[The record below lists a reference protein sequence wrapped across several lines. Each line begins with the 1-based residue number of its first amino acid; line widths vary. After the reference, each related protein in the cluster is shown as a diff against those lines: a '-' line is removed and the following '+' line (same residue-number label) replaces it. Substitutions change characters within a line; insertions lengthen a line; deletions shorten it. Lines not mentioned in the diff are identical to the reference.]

1 MGRVNLK
8 QTPRPKVSES
18 MKAFPLLHLLPQWT
32 RRDALRSPSP
42 AVEDSLWLR
51 IAVQALVSVGI
62 AATDVAAS
70 SMNSLWAIPF
80 SIAGATWSWYGRR
93 RRNLAAKFG
102 IAIGM
107 LAVLGL
113 MLSRLLGNA
122 GDSRLLLADLL
133 IQLQVLHTFDLPRRK
148 DLGYS
153 AVIGLI
159 LMGVAATI
167 SETMA
172 FGGFLVLFAAIAL
185 PVLLL
190 DYRSRLGL
198 GTIRLQPFSVLS
210 PRRLGMLLGA
220 ILGLGL
226 LIFAITPRLPGY
238 QFRTLPVSGEV
249 AMPQGKFDPAQV
261 FNPGYVRTGRGGKA
275 GTAGGETMSSGQGQ
289 SFSAKFYYGFN
300 EEMNQ
305 NLRGSLKPEVVMRV
319 RSQSEGFWRVMA
331 FDRYTGQGWKVSR
344 NKETNIVRRPSWS
357 YRFVLPPL
365 QSQSHTKE
373 VVQTF
378 SILTEF
384 PNLLPSLS
392 QAREV
397 YFPTQEIAVDAEGG
411 MRSPGPLEEG
421 LTYSVVSDVPYRD
434 RSRLNRTPTT
444 YSRTIREN
452 YLQIPGA
459 IAPQIRQIAE
469 QLLAKSQR
477 PLPTP
482 YEKSLY
488 LTQAIK
494 QGYAL
499 QANIPSLQPNQDLA
513 IAFLTDWKGGYPDH
527 FASVLTL
534 LLRSIGIPA
543 RLATGFSPGEF
554 NPFTGLYVVK
564 NTDAYALSEVY
575 FPKQGWFAFDAI
587 PGHDLYPP
595 SVEVDQTFS
604 VLRQFWNWVA
614 GWLPSPMVGW
624 MSGAIVFLGA
634 QFSRVLG
641 LFSQGWAGILKLSLL
656 SFGFGI
662 GIWGLWH
669 AGRTIQNFDR
679 LRRLPPMAR
688 LYQQMLRILAE
699 QGLQKH
705 PSETP
710 LEYLQQVR
718 SACPEAKADIVAEL
732 SQAYVA
738 WRYGESL
745 PDIQH
750 LQKRLQ
756 QLKHGRTRPSAIG

>member
-1 MGRVNLK
+1 
-8 QTPRPKVSES
+8 
-18 MKAFPLLHLLPQWT
+18 MKAFPLLHLLRQKT
-32 RRDALRSPSP
+32 QRNGLRSPSP
-42 AVEDSLWLR
+42 TIEDSLWLR

-70 SMNSLWAIPF
+70 SMNSLWAIPL

-93 RRNLAAKFG
+93 RRNLVAKFG
-102 IAIGM
+102 IAVGM
-107 LAVLGL
+107 LVVLGI

-153 AVIGLI
+153 VVIGLI
-159 LMGVAATI
+159 LIGVAATI

-172 FGGFLVLFAAIAL
+172 FGGFLVLFVAIAL

-198 GTIRLQPFSVLS
+198 GTIRLQQFSRLP
-210 PRRLGMLLGA
+210 PRRLVALFGA

-226 LIFAITPRLPGY
+226 LIFAVTPRLPGY
-238 QFRTLPVSGEV
+238 QFRTFPVSGEV

-261 FNPGYVRTGRGGKA
+261 FNPGYVRTGKGGKA
-275 GTAGGETMSSGQGQ
+275 GTAGGETMGSGQGQ

-331 FDRYTGQGWKVSR
+331 FDRYTGSGWKVSR
-344 NKETNIVRRPSWS
+344 NKDTNIVRRPSWS
-357 YRFVLPPL
+357 YRFTLPSL

-397 YFPTQEIAVDAEGG
+397 YFPTQEIAIDAEGG

-434 RSRLNRTPTT
+434 RSRLNHTQTAYPK
-444 YSRTIREN
+444 TIRDN
-452 YLQIPGA
+452 YLQIPAA
-459 IAPQIRQIAE
+459 IAPQIRLITE

-477 PLPTP
+477 PLLTP
-482 YEKSLY
+482 YEKALY

-499 QANIPSLQPNQDLA
+499 QVNIPSLKLNQDLVTT
-513 IAFLTDWKGGYPDH
+513 FLTDWKGGYPDH
-527 FASVLTL
+527 FASVLTIM
-534 LLRSIGIPA
+534 LRSIGTPA

-614 GWLPSPMVGW
+614 GWLPSPIAGW
-624 MSGAIVFLGA
+624 ISGAIAFLGTLMGKLL
-634 QFSRVLG
+634 R
-641 LFSQGWAGILKLSLL
+641 LFSEGWLGILKLGLL
-656 SFGFGI
+656 SCGLGI
-662 GIWGLWH
+662 GVWGLWH
-669 AGRTIQNFDR
+669 GGRSLQTFYQ
-679 LRRLPPMAR
+679 LSRLPPMAR
-688 LYQQMLRILAE
+688 LYQQMLRFLAE

-710 LEYLQQVR
+710 SEYVQQVR
-718 SACPEAKADIVAEL
+718 LAYPAAKADIVAEL

-738 WRYGESL
+738 WRYGESSPNL
-745 PDIQH
+745 QH
-750 LQKRLQ
+750 LQRLL
-756 QLKHGRTRPSAIG
+756 QLLKQEQIRSTRLG

>member
-1 MGRVNLK
+1 
-8 QTPRPKVSES
+8 
-18 MKAFPLLHLLPQWT
+18 MKAFSLQRKARQHLGAK
-32 RRDALRSPSP
+32 RRSPSP
-42 AVEDSLWLR
+42 AIEDSLWLR

-70 SMNSLWAIPF
+70 NMNSFWAIPL
-80 SIAGATWSWYGRR
+80 SILGATWSWYSRR
-93 RRNLAAKFG
+93 RRNLVAKFG

-107 LAVLGL
+107 LVMLGI

-153 AVIGLI
+153 VVIGLI
-159 LMGVAATI
+159 LIGVAATI

-172 FGGFLVLFAAIAL
+172 FGGFLVLFVAITL

-198 GTIRLQPFSVLS
+198 GTVRLQQFAVLP
-210 PRRLGMLLGA
+210 PRRLAVLFGA

-238 QFRTLPVSGEV
+238 QFRTLPVSAEV
-249 AMPQGKFDPAQV
+249 AMPKGKFDPAQV
-261 FNPGYVRTGRGGKA
+261 FNPGYVKTGKGGKA
-275 GTAGGETMSSGQGQ
+275 GAAGGETMGSGEGQG
-289 SFSAKFYYGFN
+289 FSAKFYYGFN

-305 NLRGSLKPEVVMRV
+305 NLRGTLKPEVVMRV
-319 RSQSEGFWRVMA
+319 RSQGEGFWRVMA
-331 FDRYTGQGWKVSR
+331 FDRYTGKGWKVSR
-344 NKETNIVRRPSWS
+344 NKAANIVRRSPWS
-357 YRFVLPPL
+357 YRFIMPAQQPPA
-365 QSQSHTKE
+365 QTKE

-378 SILTEF
+378 SILAEF

-411 MRSPGPLEEG
+411 MRSPSPLEEG

-434 RSRLNRTPTT
+434 RSRLNRT
-444 YSRTIREN
+444 RTKYPQSIQEN
-452 YLQIPGA
+452 YLQIPAA
-459 IAPQIRQIAE
+459 IAPQIKELTQ
-469 QLLAKSQR
+469 QLLAKAQR
-477 PLPTP
+477 PLITP
-482 YEKSLY
+482 YEKALY
-488 LTQAIK
+488 LTQTLK
-494 QGYAL
+494 QRYTL
-499 QANIPSLQPNQDLA
+499 QANLPSLQADQDLVT
-513 IAFLTDWKGGYPDH
+513 AFLTDWKGGYPDH
-527 FASVLTL
+527 FASTLTVM
-534 LLRSIGIPA
+534 LRSIGIPA
-543 RLATGFSPGEF
+543 RLATGFAPGEF

-575 FPKQGWFAFDAI
+575 FPGNGWFAFDAI

-614 GWLPSPMVGW
+614 GWLPSPVAGW
-624 MSGAIVFLGA
+624 IGGAIAFLGKA
-634 QFSRVLG
+634 IGKLLA
-641 LFSQGWAGILKLSLL
+641 LFSEGWLGIIKLCLL

-662 GIWGLWH
+662 GAWGTWQL
-669 AGRTIQNFDR
+669 GRAIQNFYQ

-688 LYQQMLRILAE
+688 LYQQMLGFLAV

-705 PSETP
+705 PTETP
-710 LEYLQQVR
+710 LEYVQQVR
-718 SACPEAKADIVAEL
+718 LTYPAEKAELVAEL
-732 SQAYVA
+732 SDAYIA
-738 WRYGESL
+738 WRYGESI
-745 PDIQH
+745 PDIPY

-756 QLKHGRTRPSAIG
+756 LLKRQQNRSLAIG

>member
-1 MGRVNLK
+1 
-8 QTPRPKVSES
+8 
-18 MKAFPLLHLLPQWT
+18 MKAFSLQHSFQQWIQRKNPRPLGTKP
-32 RRDALRSPSP
+32 RSPSS
-42 AVEDSLWLR
+42 AIEDSLWLR

-70 SMNSLWAIPF
+70 NTNSLWAIPL
-80 SIAGATWSWYGRR
+80 SIVGATWSWYSRR
-93 RRNLAAKFG
+93 RRNLVAKFG

-107 LAVLGL
+107 LVMLGV

-153 AVIGLI
+153 VVIGLI
-159 LMGVAATI
+159 LIGVAATI

-172 FGGFLVLFAAIAL
+172 FGGFLVLFVAIAL

-198 GTIRLQPFSVLS
+198 GTIRIQQFAVLP
-210 PRRLGMLLGA
+210 PRRLALLFGT

-249 AMPQGKFDPAQV
+249 AMPKGKFDPAQV
-261 FNPGYVRTGRGGKA
+261 FNPGYVRTGKGGKA
-275 GTAGGETMSSGQGQ
+275 GATGGDTMSSGEGQG
-289 SFSAKFYYGFN
+289 FSAKFYAGFN

-344 NKETNIVRRPSWS
+344 NKDANIVRRSPWS
-357 YRFVLPPL
+357 YRFIMPSQQP
-365 QSQSHTKE
+365 QSQTKE

-378 SILTEF
+378 SILAEF

-434 RSRLNRTPTT
+434 RSRLNRT
-444 YSRTIREN
+444 RTKYPKSIQAN
-452 YLQIPGA
+452 YLQIPAA
-459 IAPQIRQIAE
+459 IAPQVRQVTQQI
-469 QLLAKSQR
+469 LAKSGR
-477 PLPTP
+477 SLTTP
-482 YEKSLY
+482 YEKALY
-488 LTQAIK
+488 LTQALK
-494 QGYAL
+494 QRYTL
-499 QANIPSLQPNQDLA
+499 QANLPTLEADQDLVT
-513 IAFLTDWKGGYPDH
+513 AFLSNWKGGYPDH
-527 FASVLTL
+527 FASALTVM
-534 LLRSIGIPA
+534 LRSIGIPA
-543 RLATGFSPGEF
+543 RLATGFAPGEF

-575 FPKQGWFAFDAI
+575 FPGHGWFAFDAI

-614 GWLPSPMVGW
+614 GWLPSPVAAW
-624 MSGAIVFLGA
+624 MSGAIAFLGKA
-634 QFSRVLG
+634 IGKLLG
-641 LFSQGWAGILKLSLL
+641 LFSEGWLGIIKLCLL

-662 GIWGLWH
+662 GAWGLWH
-669 AGRTIQNFDR
+669 LGRSAQNFYQ

-688 LYQQMLRILAE
+688 LYQQMLRFLAV

-705 PSETP
+705 PTETP
-710 LEYLQQVR
+710 LEYVQQVR
-718 SACPEAKADIVAEL
+718 LTYPADKAELVAEL
-732 SQAYVA
+732 SEAYMA
-738 WRYGESL
+738 WRYGKRI
-745 PDIQH
+745 PDIEY
-750 LQKRLQ
+750 LQ
-756 QLKHGRTRPSAIG
+756 QRLRLLKRQQIRPLAIG

>member
-1 MGRVNLK
+1 
-8 QTPRPKVSES
+8 
-18 MKAFPLLHLLPQWT
+18 MKAFVILHYFQQWIGPRAEQKQGVAQT
-32 RRDALRSPSP
+32 LERQRSPNLTQSI
-42 AVEDSLWLR
+42 EDSLWLR

-62 AATDVAAS
+62 ASTDVAAS
-70 SMNSLWAIPF
+70 STNSLWAIPL
-80 SIAGATWSWYGRR
+80 SIAGATWSWYSRR
-93 RRNLAAKFG
+93 RRNLVAKFG

-107 LAVLGL
+107 LVTLGF

-153 AVIGLI
+153 VVIGLI
-159 LMGVAATI
+159 LIGVAATI

-172 FGGFLVLFAAIAL
+172 FGGFLVLFVAIAL

-198 GTIRLQPFSVLS
+198 GTVQIQQFSSL
-210 PRRLGMLLGA
+210 PARRIAILFGA

-226 LIFAITPRLPGY
+226 LIFAVTPRLPGY

-249 AMPQGKFDPAQV
+249 AMPKGRFDPAQV
-261 FNPGYVRTGRGGKA
+261 FNPGYVKTGKGAKTGM
-275 GTAGGETMSSGQGQ
+275 GGETMGSTQGQG
-289 SFSAKFYYGFN
+289 FSAKFYYGFN

-319 RSQSEGFWRVMA
+319 RSQSIGFWRVMA
-331 FDRYTGQGWKVSR
+331 FDRYTGKGWKVSR
-344 NKETNIVRRPSWS
+344 NKNANVVRRPPWS
-357 YRFVLPPL
+357 YRFVLPP
-365 QSQSHTKE
+365 QQAQVNTKE

-384 PNLLPSLS
+384 PNLLPSLA

-434 RSRLNRTPTT
+434 RSRLNQTRTT
-444 YSRTIREN
+444 YSKTIREH
-452 YLQIPGA
+452 YLQIPAA
-459 IAPQIRQIAE
+459 IAPQVRRITQ
-469 QLLAKSQR
+469 QLLAKSPR
-477 PLPTP
+477 SLTTP
-482 YEKSLY
+482 YEKALY
-488 LTQAIK
+488 LTQTLK
-494 QGYAL
+494 QNYT
-499 QANIPSLQPNQDLA
+499 LQPNLPELQPEQDLVTT
-513 IAFLTDWKGGYPDH
+513 FLTDWKGGYPDH
-527 FASVLTL
+527 FASALTL
-534 LLRSIGIPA
+534 MLRSIGIPA
-543 RLATGFSPGEF
+543 RLATGFAPGEF

-575 FPKQGWFAFDAI
+575 FPRQGWFAFDAI
-587 PGHDLYPP
+587 PGRDLYPP
-595 SVEVDQTFS
+595 SVEIDQTFS
-604 VLRQFWNWVA
+604 VLGQFWNWVA
-614 GWLPSPMVGW
+614 GWLPSPVAGW
-624 MSGAIVFLGA
+624 ISGAIALLSKLLGK
-634 QFSRVLG
+634 VLG
-641 LFSQGWAGILKLSLL
+641 LFSEGWLGIVKLCLL
-656 SFGFGI
+656 SCGVGV
-662 GIWGLWH
+662 GAWSLWH
-669 AGRTIQNFDR
+669 ALRSIQSFYQ

-710 LEYLQQVR
+710 FEYVQQVR
-718 SACPEAKADIVAEL
+718 LACPGAQADIVAEL

-738 WRYGESL
+738 WRYGESTL
-745 PDIQH
+745 DIPH
-750 LQKRLQ
+750 LHQRLQ
-756 QLKHGRTRPSAIG
+756 QLKRQQIRPVAIG

>member
-1 MGRVNLK
+1 
-8 QTPRPKVSES
+8 

-42 AVEDSLWLR
+42 AIEDSLWLR

-70 SMNSLWAIPF
+70 GMNSLWAIPL
-80 SIAGATWSWYGRR
+80 SIAGATWSWYSRR
-93 RRNLAAKFG
+93 RKNLAAKFG
-102 IAIGM
+102 IAFGM
-107 LAVLGL
+107 LIVLGI
-113 MLSRLLGNA
+113 MLSRLLSNA

-153 AVIGLI
+153 VVIGLI

-172 FGGFLVLFAAIAL
+172 FGGFLVLFVAIAL

-198 GTIRLQPFSVLS
+198 RTIQLQQVSILP
-210 PRRLGMLLGA
+210 PRRLALLLGA

-226 LIFAITPRLPGY
+226 LIFVVTPRLPGY

-261 FNPGYVRTGRGGKA
+261 FNPGYVRTGKGGKA
-275 GTAGGETMSSGQGQ
+275 ETAGGDTMASGQGQ

-331 FDRYTGQGWKVSR
+331 FDRYTGTGWKVSR
-344 NKETNIVRRPSWS
+344 NKDIDIVRRPLWS
-357 YRFVLPPL
+357 YRFILPPL
-365 QSQSHTKE
+365 QFQSHTKE

-397 YFPTQEIAVDAEGG
+397 YFPTQEIAIDAEGG
-411 MRSPGPLEEG
+411 LRSPGPLEEG

-434 RSRLNRTPTT
+434 RSRLNRTQIT
-444 YSRTIREN
+444 YPRSIREN
-452 YLQIPGA
+452 YLQIPA
-459 IAPQIRQIAE
+459 EIAPQLRQIAE

-477 PLPTP
+477 PLATP
-482 YEKSLY
+482 YEKALY

-527 FASVLTL
+527 FASALTVM
-534 LLRSIGIPA
+534 LRSIGIPA
-543 RLATGFSPGEF
+543 RLATGFAPGEF

-587 PGHDLYPP
+587 PGHELYPP

-604 VLRQFWNWVA
+604 VLRQFWSWVA
-614 GWLPSPMVGW
+614 GWLPSPVVGW
-624 MSGAIVFLGA
+624 ISGAIAFLGTLMGKL
-634 QFSRVLG
+634 LG
-641 LFSQGWAGILKLSLL
+641 LFSEGWIGILKLCLL
-656 SFGFGI
+656 SCSLGLGV
-662 GIWGLWH
+662 WGLWH
-669 AGRTIQNFDR
+669 AGRSLQTFYQ

-688 LYQQMLRILAE
+688 LYQQMLRFLTE

-710 LEYLQQVR
+710 FEYVQQIRFAYPV
-718 SACPEAKADIVAEL
+718 AKADIVAEL

-738 WRYGESL
+738 WRYGESSPNL
-745 PDIQH
+745 QH
-750 LQKRLQ
+750 LQQ
-756 QLKHGRTRPSAIG
+756 QLQLLKQEQIRSTRLG

>member
-1 MGRVNLK
+1 M
-8 QTPRPKVSES
+8 KV
-18 MKAFPLLHLLPQWT
+18 FPLQHRFQRWQQK
-32 RRDALRSPSP
+32 AAQSSAP
-42 AVEDSLWLR
+42 AIEDSLWLR

-62 AATDVAAS
+62 AATDIAATS
-70 SMNSLWAIPF
+70 ANSLWAIPL
-80 SIAGATWSWYGRR
+80 SIVGATWSWYSRR

-107 LAVLGL
+107 LAMLGV

-133 IQLQVLHTFDLPRRK
+133 IQLQVLHTFDMPRRK

-153 AVIGLI
+153 VAIGLI
-159 LMGVAATI
+159 LIGVAATI

-172 FGGFLVLFAAIAL
+172 FGGFLILFVAIAL

-190 DYRSRLGL
+190 DYRSRLGFS
-198 GTIRLQPFSVLS
+198 TFRFRQFSVLP
-210 PRRLGMLLGA
+210 PRRLALLFGA
-220 ILGLGL
+220 VLGLGL
-226 LIFAITPRLPGY
+226 LIFAVTPRLPGY
-238 QFRTLPVSGEV
+238 QFRTLPVSSEV
-249 AMPQGKFDPAQV
+249 KMPQGKFDPERV
-261 FNPGYVRTGRGGKA
+261 FNPGYVRTGKGRSA
-275 GTAGGETMSSGQGQ
+275 GAGGENPGFGQGQ
-289 SFSAKFYYGFN
+289 SFSSKFYYGFN
-300 EEMNQ
+300 AEMNQ

-344 NKETNIVRRPSWS
+344 NENANIVRRSPWS
-357 YRFVLPPL
+357 YRFILPPL
-365 QSQSHTKE
+365 HSQSHTKE

-397 YFPTQEIAVDAEGG
+397 YFPTQEIAIDPEGG

-434 RSRLNRTPTT
+434 RSRLNRSTVVYPK
-444 YSRTIREN
+444 TIREN
-452 YLQIPGA
+452 YLQVPQA
-459 IAPQIRQIAE
+459 IAPQIRKITE

-482 YEKSLY
+482 YEKALY
-488 LTQAIK
+488 LTQALK

-499 QANIPSLQPNQDLA
+499 QSNIPILQPDRDLA

-527 FASVLTL
+527 FASVLTVM
-534 LLRSIGIPA
+534 LRSIGIPA
-543 RLATGFSPGEF
+543 RLATGFAPGEF
-554 NPFTGLYVVK
+554 NPFTGLYAVK

-587 PGHDLYPP
+587 PGHELYPP
-595 SVEVDQTFS
+595 SVEIDQTFS

-614 GWLPSPMVGW
+614 GWLPSPIAGW
-624 MSGAIVFLGA
+624 ISGAIAFLGV
-634 QFSRVLG
+634 QFSKVLG
-641 LFSQGWAGILKLSLL
+641 LFSEGWAGILKLSLL
-656 SFGFGI
+656 SFGVGV

-669 AGRTIQNFDR
+669 SGRTVQNFYR

-710 LEYLQQVR
+710 LEYLEQVR

-732 SQAYVA
+732 SKAYVA

-745 PDIQH
+745 PDLQH
-750 LQKRLQ
+750 LQQ
-756 QLKHGRTRPSAIG
+756 QLQRLKRGRIHPSAIG

>member
-1 MGRVNLK
+1 
-8 QTPRPKVSES
+8 
-18 MKAFPLLHLLPQWT
+18 MKAFSLQHYFQRLTGQMGAQTPSSK
-32 RRDALRSPSP
+32 RSPNP
-42 AVEDSLWLR
+42 APSIEDSLWLR

-62 AATDVAAS
+62 ASTDVAAFGT
-70 SMNSLWAIPF
+70 NSLWAIPL
-80 SIAGATWSWYGRR
+80 SIAGATWSWYSRR
-93 RRNLAAKFG
+93 RRNLVAKFG

-107 LAVLGL
+107 MVMLGV

-153 AVIGLI
+153 VVIGLI
-159 LMGVAATI
+159 LIGVAATI

-172 FGGFLVLFAAIAL
+172 FGGFLVLFVAIAL

-198 GTIRLQPFSVLS
+198 GTIQLQQFSVLP
-210 PRRLGMLLGA
+210 PRRIVVIFGA

-226 LIFAITPRLPGY
+226 LIFAVTPRLPGY

-249 AMPQGKFDPAQV
+249 AMPKGKFDPAQV
-261 FNPGYVRTGRGGKA
+261 FNPGYVKTGKGGKT
-275 GTAGGETMSSGQGQ
+275 GTGGETMGSGQGQ
-289 SFSAKFYYGFN
+289 GFSPKFYYGFN

-305 NLRGSLKPEVVMRV
+305 DLRGNLKPEVVMRV
-319 RSQSEGFWRVMA
+319 RSQSIGFWRVMA
-331 FDRYTGQGWKVSR
+331 FDRYTGKGWKVSR
-344 NKETNIVRRPSWS
+344 NKAANIVRRSPWS
-357 YRFVLPPL
+357 YRFVLPP
-365 QSQSHTKE
+365 QQAQVNTKE

-384 PNLLPSLS
+384 PNLLPSLA

-397 YFPTQEIAVDAEGG
+397 YFPTQEIAVDTEGG

-434 RSRLNRTPTT
+434 RSRLNQTRTT
-444 YSRTIREN
+444 YPKTIREH
-452 YLQIPGA
+452 YLQIPAA
-459 IAPQIRQIAE
+459 IAPQVQRITQ
-469 QLLAKSQR
+469 QLLAKSPR
-477 PLPTP
+477 PLTTP
-482 YEKSLY
+482 YEKALY
-488 LTQAIK
+488 LTQTLK
-494 QGYAL
+494 QRYT
-499 QANIPSLQPNQDLA
+499 LQPNLPELQPDQDLVT
-513 IAFLTDWKGGYPDH
+513 AFLTDWNGGYPDH
-527 FASVLTL
+527 FASALTVM
-534 LLRSIGIPA
+534 LRSIGIPA
-543 RLATGFSPGEF
+543 RLSTGFAPGEF

-575 FPKQGWFAFDAI
+575 FPRQGWFAFDAI

-604 VLRQFWNWVA
+604 VLGQFWNWVA
-614 GWLPSPMVGW
+614 GWLPSPVAGW
-624 MSGAIVFLGA
+624 VSGAIAF
-634 QFSRVLG
+634 FSKLFGKILG
-641 LFSQGWAGILKLSLL
+641 LFSEGFVGLIKLGLL
-656 SFGFGI
+656 SCGCGI
-662 GIWGLWH
+662 GLWGLWH
-669 AGRTIQNFDR
+669 AGQAIQSFNQ

-688 LYQQMLRILAE
+688 LYHQMLRFMAD

-710 LEYLQQVR
+710 LEYVQQVR
-718 SACPEAKADIVAEL
+718 LTYPAAKADIVAEL

-738 WRYGESL
+738 WRYGEAI

-750 LQKRLQ
+750 LQQRLHLLKRQ
-756 QLKHGRTRPSAIG
+756 QTRPSAIG